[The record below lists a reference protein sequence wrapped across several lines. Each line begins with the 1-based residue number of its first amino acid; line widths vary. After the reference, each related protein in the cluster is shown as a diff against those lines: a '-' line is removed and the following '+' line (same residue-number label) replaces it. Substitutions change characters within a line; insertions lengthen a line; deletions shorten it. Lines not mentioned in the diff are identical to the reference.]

1 MAMQVISSVY
11 LQLVGDGVSTT
22 FIIPPSDYTT
32 GTAISTSLT
41 PTSGVIVSSP
51 VPGTVTID
59 TCGNIVL
66 TFNTPWAFGKQS
78 IVQVDLYYPSPLA
91 AIDGTGTAQRFAAT
105 TGIIL
110 FTNSTPN
117 LIPLLSIQPQ
127 VGATSFTFK
136 NLEVFGNGQLYHF
149 QLLLNAT
156 LTGANFVNVDPE
168 SSMTYD
174 LSATSYSGGRL
185 LDAGDGGY
193 GKNRN
198 NYELSFEFLGS
209 PPIQPTITL
218 VFAPVG
224 KCAAAGSTFIWDEQS
239 SGCL

>member
-22 FIIPPSDYTT
+22 FLIPPRDYTT
-32 GTAISTSLT
+32 GTAISTSLR
-41 PTSGVIVSSP
+41 PTSGIIVSSP
-51 VPGTVTID
+51 IPGTVSID

-66 TFNTPWAFGKQS
+66 TFSAPWAFGQQS
-78 IVQVDLYYPSPLA
+78 IIQVDLHYPSPL
-91 AIDGTGTAQRFAAT
+91 IDVEGTGASQQFAVT
-105 TGIIL
+105 TGITL
-110 FTNSTPN
+110 FANSTPN

-127 VGATSFTFK
+127 AGVPFTFK

-156 LTGANFVNVDPE
+156 LVGANFVNVDPE
-168 SSMTYD
+168 SYMTYD
-174 LSATSYSGGRL
+174 LSATSYTGGRL
-185 LDAGDGGY
+185 LDAGDGGF

-198 NYELSFEFLGS
+198 DYGLSFEFLGS
-209 PPIQPTITL
+209 PPTQPTITL
-218 VFAPVG
+218 MFAPVG
-224 KCAAAGSTFIWDEQS
+224 KCAAAGSTFVWNEQG